1 MAIIRNTIDNIVICL
16 KKVLFKYFK
25 VEIIKYLIFIF
36 LINTIMTSCYKDIE
50 PEILETHFFAG
61 DIDPNNDYGA
71 IPTTQKKVVYFENFN
86 FGNAGWGLINN
97 DGFVTKFLTSKF
109 IVENSRNDLIRWVN
123 RNTSL
128 SSLPNFEI
136 ECNIKVFNTQGRGGG
151 IGLSNG
157 NNDLFSFI
165 INDKQ
170 ELSCFHV
177 DKTKNETIRYL
188 ERNPSIDISESDWN
202 KVTIRRYNG
211 KYYVFMNQKNTY
223 IKPIT
228 LDFTFDKLS
237 FVIAGAGRV
246 EINDITLY
254 SIE

>member
-1 MAIIRNTIDNIVICL
+1 M
-16 KKVLFKYFK
+16 
-25 VEIIKYLIFIF
+25 
-36 LINTIMTSCYKDIE
+36 
-50 PEILETHFFAG
+50 
-61 DIDPNNDYGA
+61 
-71 IPTTQKKVVYFENFN
+71 
-86 FGNAGWGLINN
+86 
-97 DGFVTKFLTSKF
+97 
-109 IVENSRNDLIRWVN
+109 
-123 RNTSL
+123 
-128 SSLPNFEI
+128 
-136 ECNIKVFNTQGRGGG
+136 
-151 IGLSNG
+151 
-157 NNDLFSFI
+157 
-165 INDKQ
+165 
-170 ELSCFHV
+170 